1 MDKEK
6 GTKVTDSEAAY
17 ELKILE
23 SNFFLVTNEKVLHL
37 SLTQPSCHGGAD
49 VSFW

>member
-6 GTKVTDSEAAY
+6 GTKVMDNAAY

-23 SNFFLVTNEKVLHL
+23 NNFSPVTNERVLHL
-37 SLTQPSCHGGAD
+37 SLSYSA
-49 VSFW
+49 